1 MSPRGMARTSNSM
14 IRVLFIAPNDAERQS
29 WAGALKCSADYIILQ
44 AADARSGLA
53 LVQSEEVDCVVL
65 ELDLPDRNGLSVL
78 LRLVDYAHR
87 PRIAVVVL
95 TGLALA
101 GLSELASRNGA
112 QAFLIKDKISGK
124 DLDLAIRRSIARVGP
139 NKDSPTS

>member
-1 MSPRGMARTSNSM
+1 M
-14 IRVLFIAPNDAERQS
+14 Q
-29 WAGALKCSADYIILQ
+29 
-44 AADARSGLA
+44 
-53 LVQSEEVDCVVL
+53 VDCVVL

-112 QAFLIKDKISGK
+112 QAFLIKDKISSK
-124 DLDLAIRRSIARVGP
+124 DLDLAIRRSIAFVGP
-139 NKDSPTS
+139 KKDSPTS